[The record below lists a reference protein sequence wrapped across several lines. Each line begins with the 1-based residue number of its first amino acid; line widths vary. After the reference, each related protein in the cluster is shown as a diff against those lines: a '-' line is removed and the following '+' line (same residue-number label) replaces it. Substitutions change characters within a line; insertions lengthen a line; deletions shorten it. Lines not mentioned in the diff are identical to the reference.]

1 MHAVPVSVGVS
12 QTCIGIDD
20 GELSVESSTGF
31 FMNDASQATC
41 SGTLTQWRYCYYT
54 GQTQPGATAR
64 LGLYRNVGTDSYELA
79 SGSVTLVTVSSVP
92 SSPSFVCG
100 AVAPPQNVAVMPGDI
115 IGACL
120 PSASN
125 AIALLSVWPGRI
137 LKVPKSEH
145 FSSPTCDTLLQS
157 ASSDGNWTEH
167 SYVLHMYA
175 DIGEIQ
181 HAFTPVC
188 ALKFL
193 TDSAF
198 PSHHTD
204 GCGVN
209 NGGCS
214 HMCTPIDVV
223 GNVSCTDGK

>member
-1 MHAVPVSVGVS
+1 MHATHTKSALASLIHFVSIIMPVSVVLS
-12 QTCIGIDD
+12 QTCIGNDD

-31 FMNDASQATC
+31 FMNDASPATC

-64 LGLYRNVGTDSYELA
+64 LGLYRNVGTDSYELV

-125 AIALLSVWPGRI
+125 AIALLSDVSQNMLEEAR
-137 LKVPKSEH
+137 
-145 FSSPTCDTLLQS
+145 SSISTCDTLLQS
-157 ASSDGNWTEH
+157 TTNLGANTDWTPRSH
-167 SYVLHMYA
+167 LLHVYA
-175 DIGEIQ
+175 DIGE
-181 HAFTPVC
+181 T
-188 ALKFL
+188 
-193 TDSAF
+193 T
-198 PSHHTD
+198 
-204 GCGVN
+204 
-209 NGGCS
+209 
-214 HMCTPIDVV
+214 
-223 GNVSCTDGK
+223 SCISN